1 MLIDLLILPLILYQ
15 PCIPSINMFVRNKIS
30 DFPSKSDIFDHL
42 LAMVSMFGLKMY
54 QLAGADL

>member
-1 MLIDLLILPLILYQ
+1 
-15 PCIPSINMFVRNKIS
+15 MFVRNKIS